1 MLLPKRQA
9 GPATVPT
16 EIVIEAE
23 DRPGMMA
30 SLGELL
36 GEAGVNIT
44 AAAVFTHDGRGFLHF
59 VVREADRALS
69 ALQDGG
75 WQVVSVQE
83 VLSVSLDDRPGELG
97 RFARRL
103 ADAGINITSLYIA
116 GGRAGDKEM
125 VVAVDDLHRARR
137 DL

>member
-1 MLLPKRQA
+1 M
-9 GPATVPT
+9 PT

-44 AAAVFTHDGRGFLHF
+44 AAAAFTHDGQGFLHF
-59 VVREADRALS
+59 VVQEADRALS
-69 ALQDGG
+69 ALREAC
-75 WQVVSVQE
+75 WQVVGVQE

-103 ADAGINITSLYIA
+103 ADAGVNISSLYIS

-125 VVAVDDLHRARR
+125 VVAVDDLHTARR
-137 DL
+137 GM

>member
-1 MLLPKRQA
+1 M
-9 GPATVPT
+9 PT

-30 SLGELL
+30 SLGELM
-36 GEAGVNIT
+36 GEAEVNIT
-44 AAAVFTHDGRGFLHF
+44 AAAAFTHDGRGFLHF
-59 VVREADRALS
+59 VVQEADRAVS
-69 ALQDGG
+69 ALREAC
-75 WQVVSVQE
+75 WEVVRVQE
-83 VLSVSLDDRPGELG
+83 VLTISLDDRPGELG

-137 DL
+137 GM

>member
-1 MLLPKRQA
+1 M
-9 GPATVPT
+9 PT
-16 EIVIEAE
+16 EIVIKAE

-44 AAAVFTHDGRGFLHF
+44 AAAAFTHDGQGFLHF
-59 VVREADRALS
+59 VVQEADRALS
-69 ALQDGG
+69 ALREAC
-75 WQVVSVQE
+75 WQVVGVQE
-83 VLSVSLDDRPGELG
+83 VLAVSLDDRPGELG

-103 ADAGINITSLYIA
+103 ADAGVNISSLYIS

-125 VVAVDDLHRARR
+125 VVAVDDLHKARR
-137 DL
+137 GM

>member
-1 MLLPKRQA
+1 M
-9 GPATVPT
+9 PT

-59 VVREADRALS
+59 VVQEADRALS
-69 ALQDGG
+69 ALREAC
-75 WQVVSVQE
+75 WQVVGVQE

-103 ADAGINITSLYIA
+103 ADAGVNISSLYIA

-137 DL
+137 GL

>member
-1 MLLPKRQA
+1 M
-9 GPATVPT
+9 PT

-59 VVREADRALS
+59 VVQEADRALS
-69 ALQDGG
+69 ALREAC
-75 WQVVSVQE
+75 WQVVGVQE

-103 ADAGINITSLYIA
+103 ADAGINITSLYIS

-125 VVAVDDLHRARR
+125 VVAVDDLRKARGG
-137 DL
+137 L

>member
-1 MLLPKRQA
+1 M
-9 GPATVPT
+9 PT
-16 EIVIEAE
+16 EIVIKAE

-44 AAAVFTHDGRGFLHF
+44 AAAAFTHDGQGFLHF
-59 VVREADRALS
+59 VVQEADRALS
-69 ALQDGG
+69 ALREAC
-75 WQVVSVQE
+75 WQVVGVQE

-103 ADAGINITSLYIA
+103 ADAGVNISSLYIS

-125 VVAVDDLHRARR
+125 VVAVDDLHTARR
-137 DL
+137 GM

>member
-1 MLLPKRQA
+1 M
-9 GPATVPT
+9 PT
-16 EIVIEAE
+16 EIVVEAE

-44 AAAVFTHDGRGFLHF
+44 AAAAFTYDGRGFLHF
-59 VVREADRALS
+59 VVQEADRALS
-69 ALQDGG
+69 ALREAC
-75 WQVVSVQE
+75 WQVVGVQE

-103 ADAGINITSLYIA
+103 ADAGVNISSLYIS

-125 VVAVDDLHRARR
+125 VVAVDDLHKARR
-137 DL
+137 GM

>member
-1 MLLPKRQA
+1 M
-9 GPATVPT
+9 PT
-16 EIVIEAE
+16 EIVVEAE

-44 AAAVFTHDGRGFLHF
+44 AAAAFTHDGRGFLHF
-59 VVREADRALS
+59 VVNEADRALS
-69 ALQDGG
+69 ALQEDEG
-75 WQVVSVQE
+75 WQVVGVQE
-83 VLSVSLDDRPGELG
+83 VLSISLDDRPGELG

>member
-1 MLLPKRQA
+1 M
-9 GPATVPT
+9 PT

-30 SLGELL
+30 SLGELM
-36 GEAGVNIT
+36 GEAEVNIT
-44 AAAVFTHDGRGFLHF
+44 AAAAFTHDGRGFLHF
-59 VVREADRALS
+59 VVQEADRAVS
-69 ALQDGG
+69 ALRDACWEIVG
-75 WQVVSVQE
+75 VQE
-83 VLSVSLDDRPGELG
+83 VLTISLDDRPGELG

-103 ADAGINITSLYIA
+103 ADAGINITSLYIS

-137 DL
+137 GI

>member
-1 MLLPKRQA
+1 
-9 GPATVPT
+9 VPT

-36 GEAGVNIT
+36 GEADVNIT

-59 VVREADRALS
+59 VVQEADRAVS
-69 ALQDGG
+69 ALRDACWEIVG
-75 WQVVSVQE
+75 VQE
-83 VLSVSLDDRPGELG
+83 VLTISLDDRPGELG
-97 RFARRL
+97 RLARRL
-103 ADAGINITSLYIA
+103 ANAGINITSLYIS

-137 DL
+137 GL

>member
-1 MLLPKRQA
+1 M
-9 GPATVPT
+9 PT
-16 EIVIEAE
+16 EIVIKAE

-44 AAAVFTHDGRGFLHF
+44 AAAAFTHDGQGFLHF
-59 VVREADRALS
+59 VVQEADRALS
-69 ALQDGG
+69 ALREAC
-75 WQVVSVQE
+75 WQVVGVQE

-103 ADAGINITSLYIA
+103 ADAGVNISSLYIS

-125 VVAVDDLHRARR
+125 VVAVDDLHKARR
-137 DL
+137 GM